1 MQINK
6 AIRQMMK
13 EKGVSLLVMAKAGLA
28 FEKRPERKKYCK
40 AKD

>member
-6 AIRQMMK
+6 AIRQVMK

-28 FEKRPERKKYCK
+28 SEKRPKREILKS
-40 AKD
+40 